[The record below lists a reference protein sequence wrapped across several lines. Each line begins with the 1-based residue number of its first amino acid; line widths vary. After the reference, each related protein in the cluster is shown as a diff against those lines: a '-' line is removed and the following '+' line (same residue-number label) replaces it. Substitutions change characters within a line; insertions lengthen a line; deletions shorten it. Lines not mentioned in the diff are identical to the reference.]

1 MANGKTLLLL
11 GLLFT
16 VIGPFG
22 VVTSIWG
29 AKLASLNGVA
39 ELTGFRIGTVGAGV
53 LFLAGLTLLI
63 RLWPKI
69 TIKE

>member
-16 VIGPFG
+16 VVGPFG
-22 VVTSIWG
+22 VITSILG
-29 AKLASLNGVA
+29 AKMASLSGMA
-39 ELTGFRIGTVGAGV
+39 DLTEFWVGTVGAGF
-53 LFLAGLTLLI
+53 LFLAGLAMLI